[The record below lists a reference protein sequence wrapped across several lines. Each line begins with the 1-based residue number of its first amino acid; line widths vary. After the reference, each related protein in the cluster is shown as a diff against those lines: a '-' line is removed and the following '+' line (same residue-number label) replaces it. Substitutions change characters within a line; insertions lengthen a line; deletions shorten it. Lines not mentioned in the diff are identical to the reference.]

1 LYVQITINKN
11 FNFKKVYYMKKYIL
25 GGIACIIIAVAA
37 VLNVSISAK
46 SLSKR
51 LSYISLANIEA
62 LATSEG
68 GNANDCPGGYC
79 SYSDATSS
87 CSACCPTGKDPSC
100 GSFGCT
106 CK

>member
-1 LYVQITINKN
+1 
-11 FNFKKVYYMKKYIL
+11 MKKYIL

-37 VLNVSISAK
+37 VLNVSISTK
-46 SLSKR
+46 SLSNG

-62 LATSEG
+62 LATSEEDN
-68 GNANDCPGGYC
+68 NANDCPGGYC
-79 SYSDATSS
+79 SYSNVASS

-100 GSFGCT
+100 GSFGCS